1 MLTTDKQIF
10 LARSPEFQRI
20 LKEDPVLIELGRTH
34 IDRGEELLSL
44 VEMFRGTLRIGSVT
58 VQPITP
64 ALWSLLWCVGNRY
77 TTDIQKVDELDTDVF
92 MYLLALGVR
101 RLDIEWE
108 LLPVKASGFCKAH
121 GIDILVAVQEIVQMI
136 NLAFRPL
143 EMLPYTVA
151 TEDPDGRRFDAEW
164 LSQLTATVAR
174 ETNETAREV
183 MFDMPLS
190 TCYYYYVNAM
200 RRNDIKGLIRRPS
213 SVEVN
218 QAILAR
224 VDELGEQFCKEH
236 MPSCQPSEK

>member
-1 MLTTDKQIF
+1 MLNVEQQIF

-20 LKEDPVLIELGRTH
+20 IKEDPVLIELGRTH

-44 VEMFRGTLRIGSVT
+44 QEMFRGTLRIGDVI

-64 ALWSLLWCVGNRY
+64 ALWSLLWCIGNRY
-77 TTDIQKVDELDTDVF
+77 TTDLQKIDELDTDVF

-121 GIDILVAVQEIVQMI
+121 NIDILDAVQELVQTI

-143 EMLPYTVA
+143 EMLPQAVA
-151 TEDPDGRRFDAEW
+151 EDPEGRRFDAEW
-164 LSQLTATVAR
+164 LAHLTATVAR
-174 ETNETAREV
+174 ETNEPAREV

-200 RRNDIKGLIRRPS
+200 RRNDLKGLIRRPS
-213 SVEVN
+213 SAEIN

-236 MPSCQPSEK
+236 MPCQPSEK